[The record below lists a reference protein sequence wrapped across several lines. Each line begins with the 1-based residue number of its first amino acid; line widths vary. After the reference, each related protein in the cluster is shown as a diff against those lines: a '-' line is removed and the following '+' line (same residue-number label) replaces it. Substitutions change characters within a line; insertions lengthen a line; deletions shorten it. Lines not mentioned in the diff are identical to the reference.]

1 MRILVLGGTGAIGSA
16 VVPEL
21 LRRGHRV
28 SVLCRSPAAGEQAR
42 RQGAAAVSGSITEPD
57 AWLSGL
63 TETDA
68 IIHLANGFG
77 GEAAAVDAQLLTALF
92 ARGYEQRHGTLR
104 MIYTGGMW
112 LFGSREDPPRPGD
125 RYAPPEPWQWTAS
138 GARRV
143 LTQRGISGLVVH
155 PANVV
160 EERSGVPPLVL
171 ADARTHNTVRV
182 PLPMSATW
190 PLVRRETLA
199 RLYAEVVESGVAGME
214 YFGADEAAV
223 PISDIVRRTAT
234 ATGVSAPAVRIPIET
249 WMEEYGAWT
258 SGYALS
264 QVAPV
269 G

>member
-1 MRILVLGGTGAIGSA
+1 M
-16 VVPEL
+16 
-21 LRRGHRV
+21 
-28 SVLCRSPAAGEQAR
+28 R
-42 RQGAAAVSGSITEPD
+42 RQGAAPVSGSISEPD
-57 AWLSGL
+57 AWLSGVS
-63 TETDA
+63 ETDA

-77 GEAAAVDAQLLTALF
+77 ADAAAVDDRLLTALF
-92 ARGYEQRHGTLR
+92 ARADERPQATLR

-125 RYAPPEPWQWTAS
+125 RYAPPAPWQWAAS
-138 GARRV
+138 GARRI
-143 LTQRGISGLVVH
+143 LTHRGISGAVVH

-160 EERSGVPPLVL
+160 EERAGVPPLLL

-199 RLYAEVVESGVAGME
+199 RLYADVVESGAGGME

-223 PISDIVRRTAT
+223 PISDIVQRTAT
-234 ATGVSAPAVRIPIET
+234 ACGISAPAVRIPIET

-264 QVAPV
+264 QVAP